1 MPSTTRVPYTENDI
15 IKLLKHMVGIYSNN
29 INIDKHEFKCI

>member
-15 IKLLKHMVGIYSNN
+15 IKLLKHMVGIYSVN
-29 INIDKHEFKCI
+29 INIGHRQIRI